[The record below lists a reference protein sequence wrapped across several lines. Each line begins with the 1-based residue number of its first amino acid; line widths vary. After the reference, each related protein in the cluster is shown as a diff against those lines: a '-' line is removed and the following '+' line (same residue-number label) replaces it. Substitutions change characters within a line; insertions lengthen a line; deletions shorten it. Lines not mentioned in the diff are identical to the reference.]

1 MGGVREIYTP
11 LVHRLARARG
21 FQEADAADLAQ
32 DVFRAVAGAIDRWNP
47 DPRLGSFRAWLFRI
61 SRNLMVNALAA
72 RRRHPRGSGD
82 TDVRR
87 LLEEVPDPNAEDTAL
102 FDAEYRR
109 RLFEWAA
116 SRCRAEFRDAT
127 WQAFWRT
134 GVDGEAPVDVGR
146 SLGMTVGAVYV
157 ARSRVM
163 ARLKREIEQV
173 EDDGDPP
180 SFTNTHANTHTN
192 ANQKGTCDGD
202 ETRSLS

>member
-1 MGGVREIYTP
+1 MADAPSTRASLLARIRDPKDARAWEEFVEIYAP

-21 FQEADAADLAQ
+21 FQEADAADLSQ
-32 DVFRAVAGAIDRWNP
+32 DVFRAVAGAIDRWDP

-87 LLEEVPDPNAEDTAL
+87 LLEEVPDPSAEDTAL

-134 GVDGEAPVDVGR
+134 GVDGESPGDVGR

-163 ARLKREIEQV
+163 ARLKREVEQV
-173 EDDGDPP
+173 E
-180 SFTNTHANTHTN
+180 
-192 ANQKGTCDGD
+192 
-202 ETRSLS
+202 